1 MAKWKLKTRQIEF
14 EMTNRCN
21 ANCVFC
27 PRQDPRPKGLIEL
40 KTIKAGVNLAKA
52 AGIKG
57 FKISGFGEPTL
68 HPKLVEYQHYIKKE
82 IPDAFILLI
91 TNGQLLTPDLFKAL
105 AAVPVNRINISFNG
119 FDKKSYEAQM
129 KNLKFDKV
137 MDNLKHIAANNPA
150 GIDIQFVPILS
161 KLFGPPEVGKMKDL
175 LKGIGFS
182 GDNFK
187 YHHVITWRAE
197 KLNNTQLVDDD
208 FIEKIQDMEIK
219 DKSKVVCLAHLSNLY
234 VSWQGN
240 ILICCQD
247 IYGEAVIGRI
257 FDLKTAADLKKL
269 EDENIRLRVNYAFT
283 VCQKCDRPLT
293 LPHHEIDGTIFTRF
307 S

>member
-1 MAKWKLKTRQIEF
+1 MAKLKLKTRQIEF

-21 ANCVFC
+21 ASCVFC
-27 PRQDPRPKGLIEL
+27 PRHDPRQKGLIEL

-68 HPKLVEYQHYIKKE
+68 HPKLVEYLQYIRKE
-82 IPDAFILLI
+82 VPDAFILLI
-91 TNGQLLTPDLFKAL
+91 TNGQLFTPALFDAL
-105 AAVPVNRINISFNG
+105 AAIPVDRINISFNG

-129 KNLKFDKV
+129 KQLKFDTV
-137 MDNLKHIAANNPA
+137 MENLRYIAANNPA

-161 KLFGPPEVGKMKDL
+161 KLFGPKDVEKMKDL

-187 YHHVITWRAE
+187 YHHVITWRSE
-197 KLNNTQLVDDD
+197 KLDKTGLVDAE
-208 FIEKIQDMEIK
+208 FIKNVQDMEIK
-219 DKSKVVCLAHLSNLY
+219 DKTKIVCLAHLSNLY
-234 VSWQGN
+234 VSWQGT
-240 ILICCQD
+240 IHICCQD
-247 IYGEAVIGRI
+247 IYGEAVIGKI

-269 EDENIRLRVNYAFT
+269 EDENIKLRANYSFE

-293 LPHHEIDGTIFTRF
+293 LPHHDIDGTIFTSF